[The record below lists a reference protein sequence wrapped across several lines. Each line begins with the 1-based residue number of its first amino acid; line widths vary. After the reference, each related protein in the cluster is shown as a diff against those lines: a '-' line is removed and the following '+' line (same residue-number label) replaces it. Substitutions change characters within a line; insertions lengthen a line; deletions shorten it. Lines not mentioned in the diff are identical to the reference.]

1 MTEDA
6 RMAAGRILVGV
17 GGWSFAPWRG
27 LFYPPGLAQRREL
40 EHMASQLS
48 SVEINSTFYGMQ
60 KPATFQRWHEET
72 PADFVF
78 AVKGPRF
85 VSNRR
90 DLATAGPAIQRFL
103 DSGVTQLGAKLGPVN
118 WQLAPSKSF
127 AADEIGAF
135 LALLPTAHEGLRLR
149 HAIEV
154 RHETFAVPEFIQ
166 LARRHGVAIVLAGDS
181 RYPRI
186 ANATASFAYLRLMG
200 TVDAEPRGYAAAA
213 LGRWVRQ
220 AQAIATGKATNGIQ
234 AVPER
239 APPPG
244 PRDVYLYV
252 ISGAKHRNPA
262 AAMALLQRLAR

>member
-1 MTEDA
+1 
-6 RMAAGRILVGV
+6 MAAGRILVGV

-40 EHMASQLS
+40 AYMAGKLS

-60 KPATFQRWHEET
+60 KPATFRRWHEET

-90 DLATAGPAIQRFL
+90 DLASAGPAIRRFL
-103 DSGVTQLGAKLGPVN
+103 DSGVTGLGAKLGPIN
-118 WQLAPSKSF
+118 WQLAPGKSF
-127 AADEIGAF
+127 AAAEVEAF
-135 LALLPTAHEGLRLR
+135 LSLLPEVHAGLRLR

-154 RHETFAVPEFIQ
+154 RHQTFAVPGFVE

-181 RYPRI
+181 RHPRI
-186 ANATASFAYLRLMG
+186 ADATASFAYLRLMG
-200 TVDAEPRGYAAAA
+200 TGDAEPRGYAAAA
-213 LGRWVRQ
+213 LGRWAR
-220 AQAIATGKATNGIQ
+220 AARAIATGTATKESG
-234 AVPER
+234 AGARRTPD
-239 APPPG
+239 PG

-262 AAMALLQRLAR
+262 AAMALLERLAS